1 MKKQVIAAAVAA
13 TMSAVAIADVSIT
26 GAAQVNYTY
35 ADFGT
40 GGIDKNTISHDF
52 DLKITGKSG
61 NTTIVMDIENTDTT
75 RDFTANT
82 ASVPNTI
89 GTAGTTDVTVTAGTT
104 ATVLT
109 STGVSAGSAATIG
122 NPELNV
128 KNAYMK
134 TTLGGVNVQMGT
146 WTGGE
151 ALLANA
157 APSENKISLD
167 TTIGG
172 VKLQYENNP
181 AASEGNSVTVSGGM
195 EGVKVTYE
203 KFETKDDVIVDLA
216 YGPIKAQYRT
226 QDDDGDSNDQT
237 SYQIDAEVQGMTV
250 TYANIDAKDGVSSD
264 GFFGEY
270 KGASSTGSDKI
281 DQADGF
287 GIKTSMAGN
296 TVNLKSYEVKRKD
309 AVTEDHNKVVVT
321 RALESGAT
329 LEVTYDNMD
338 TGTAS
343 TSKDTLDVELRIAF

>member
-1 MKKQVIAAAVAA
+1 MEINNMKKQVIAAAVAA

-35 ADFGT
+35 KDTAGT
-40 GGIDKNTISHDF
+40 GDTNTISHDF

-61 NTTIVMDIENTDTT
+61 DTTIVMDIENVDTT
-75 RDFTANT
+75 RDFTTNT
-82 ASVPNTI
+82 PTVVS
-89 GTAGTTDVTVTAGTT
+89 AGTTKNIESSGVTTT
-104 ATVLT
+104 ANLT
-109 STGVSAGSAATIG
+109 SVTTTGAAATLG

-134 TTLGGVNVQMGT
+134 TTIGGVNVQMGT

-181 AASEGNSVTVSGGM
+181 AAATGNSVTVSGGV

-226 QDDDGDSNDQT
+226 QDDDADSNDQT

-270 KGASSTGSDKI
+270 KGGSTDKEI

-287 GIKTSMAGN
+287 GIKTSMGGN
-296 TVNLKSYEVKRKD
+296 TVNLKSYEVTRKD
-309 AVTEDHNKVVVT
+309 ATVEDHNKVVLT

-338 TGTAS
+338 TGVAS
-343 TSKDTLDVELRIAF
+343 SSVDTLDIELRIAF

>member
-35 ADFGT
+35 KDFGA
-40 GGIDKNTISHDF
+40 GGTDTNTISHDF

-75 RDFTANT
+75 RDFTSNTPTVVSPGDTKSIENTGVLTTANLT
-82 ASVPNTI
+82 
-89 GTAGTTDVTVTAGTT
+89 TVTTE
-104 ATVLT
+104 
-109 STGVSAGSAATIG
+109 GVAATIG

-134 TTLGGVNVQMGT
+134 TTVGGVNVQMGT
-146 WTGGE
+146 WTGSE

-181 AASEGNSVTVSGGM
+181 AATSGNSVTVSGGM

-216 YGPIKAQYRT
+216 YGPITAQYRT

-237 SYQIDAEVQGMTV
+237 SYQIDADVQGMTV

-270 KGASSTGSDKI
+270 KGTATSNQI

-309 AVTEDHNKVVVT
+309 SVTEDHNKVVVT

-343 TSKDTLDVELRIAF
+343 SSKDTLDIELRIAF

>member
-1 MKKQVIAAAVAA
+1 
-13 TMSAVAIADVSIT
+13 MSAVAIADVSIT

-35 ADFGT
+35 QDYDSGT
-40 GGIDKNTISHDF
+40 DKNTISHDF

-61 NTTIVMDIENTDTT
+61 NTTIVMDIENVDTT

-82 ASVPNTI
+82 PSVPRVL
-89 GTAGTTDVTVTAGTT
+89 GTAGTTEVILTTGTT
-104 ATVLT
+104 ASVLT
-109 STGVSAGSAATIG
+109 STGLSGGSTGTAAEIG

-134 TTLGGVNVQMGT
+134 TSIAGVNVQMGT

-157 APSENKISLD
+157 APSENKVSLD
-167 TTIGG
+167 TTVGG
-172 VKLQYENNP
+172 IKLQYENNP
-181 AASEGNSVTVSGGM
+181 AADAGNSVTVSGGM
-195 EGVKVTYE
+195 EGVNVTYE

-216 YGPIKAQYRT
+216 YGPIKAQYRNI
-226 QDDDGDSNDQT
+226 DLDSSTNDQT
-237 SYQIDAEVQGMTV
+237 SYQIDADVQGMTV

-270 KGASSTGSDKI
+270 DGTTTAKKI

-287 GIKTSMAGN
+287 GLKTSMAGN
-296 TVNLKSYEVKRKD
+296 TVNLKSYEVTRKD
-309 AVTEDHNKVVVT
+309 ATVEDHNKVVVT

-343 TSKDTLDVELRIAF
+343 TSKDTLDIELRIAF

>member
-40 GGIDKNTISHDF
+40 GGTDTNTISHDF

-61 NTTIVMDIENTDTT
+61 NTTIVMDIENKDTT

-82 ASVPNTI
+82 PATV
-89 GTAGTTDVTVTAGTT
+89 GTAGTTDVSITQDLT

-109 STGVSAGSAATIG
+109 STGVSAGTAASIG

-134 TTLGGVNVQMGT
+134 TTIGGVNVQMGT
-146 WTGGE
+146 WTGSE

-181 AASEGNSVTVSGGM
+181 AASTGNSVTVSGGV

-237 SYQIDAEVQGMTV
+237 SYQIDADIQGMTL

-270 KGASSTGSDKI
+270 VGTADSSKI

-296 TVNLKSYEVKRKD
+296 TVNLKSYEVKKKD
-309 AVTEDHNKVVVT
+309 SVTEDHNKVVIT

-343 TSKDTLDVELRIAF
+343 TSKDTLDIELRIAF

>member
-35 ADFGT
+35 ADFGST
-40 GGIDKNTISHDF
+40 GTDTNTISHDF

-61 NTTIVMDIENTDTT
+61 NTTIVMDIENKDTT

-82 ASVPNTI
+82 PATV
-89 GTAGTTDVTVTAGTT
+89 GTAGTTVVHLATTTAGGDNV
-104 ATVLT
+104 TVLT

-134 TTLGGVNVQMGT
+134 TTIGGVNVQMGT
-146 WTGGE
+146 WTGSE

-181 AASEGNSVTVSGGM
+181 AASTGNSVTVSGGV

-237 SYQIDAEVQGMTV
+237 SYQIDADIQGMTL

-270 KGASSTGSDKI
+270 VGTADSSKI

-296 TVNLKSYEVKRKD
+296 TVNLKSYEVKKKD
-309 AVTEDHNKVVVT
+309 SVTEDHNKVVIT

-343 TSKDTLDVELRIAF
+343 TSKDTLDIELRIAF